1 MRGTT
6 RVRLIKTRSKRTNI
20 LLLCNVRT
28 RLRLLLFAAEA
39 PGLLRPPCAAA
50 ISAPAA
56 LFEALHELLLPIV
69 AFFILHYIISFAP
82 YIVKGRALKMKRS
95 PVESRFI
102 FSLS

>member
-6 RVRLIKTRSKRTNI
+6 RVRLIKTRSKRTDI

-69 AFFILHYIISFAP
+69 AFLYYIIL
-82 YIVKGRALKMKRS
+82 YRLRRIL
-95 PVESRFI
+95 SRGAH
-102 FSLS
+102 